1 MTAPKTSST
10 ENPTTTATPVLKYTL
25 DKGAYPPERA
35 HATDA
40 GLDIRNRERARVVPA
55 KGSAVF
61 HTGIHVQIPHGY
73 AGLFVSRSGLNV
85 KFDVTSTGLID
96 EGYTGELVVKLYNN
110 SFNGKIIDKGDKITQ
125 LMLIPVMYAQPV
137 LADSLESGERGEN
150 GFGSTGK

>member
-1 MTAPKTSST
+1 MTARKTSST
-10 ENPTTTATPVLKYTL
+10 ATPATPAAPVLKYTL
-25 DKGAYPPERA
+25 DDGAYPPERA

-73 AGLFVSRSGLNV
+73 AGLLVSKSGLNV
-85 KFDVTSTGLID
+85 KFDVTSTGLVD
-96 EGYTGELVVKLYNN
+96 EGYTGELVVKLYN
-110 SFNGKIIDKGDKITQ
+110 SGFNGKIIDKGDKITQ
-125 LMLIPVMYAQPV
+125 LVLIPVLYAQPV
-137 LADSLESGERGEN
+137 LADSLEPGERGEN

>member
-1 MTAPKTSST
+1 MTARKTSST
-10 ENPTTTATPVLKYTL
+10 ANPTTPVAPVLKYTL
-25 DKGAYPPERA
+25 DEGAYPPERA

-73 AGLFVSRSGLNV
+73 AGLFVSKSGLNITH
-85 KFDVTSTGLID
+85 DVTSTGIVD
-96 EGYTGELVVKLYNN
+96 EGYVGELVVKLYNDG
-110 SFNGKIIDKGDKITQ
+110 FNGKIIEKGDKITQ
-125 LMLIPVMYAQPV
+125 LVLIPALYAQPV
-137 LADSLESGERGEN
+137 QADSLEPGERGEN